1 MTKRR
6 AGVVLPSRTTL
17 IAGTRADKR
26 RSRLQ
31 LGPLSSLLVAK
42 TTEHR
47 YAIAYGRFC
56 FFAIAEGWLPLGTLL
71 LLD

>member
-1 MTKRR
+1 M
-6 AGVVLPSRTTL
+6 VLASRTTL

-31 LGPLSSLLVAK
+31 LGSQSSLLVAK
-42 TTEHR
+42 TTERR
-47 YAIAYGRFC
+47 YAIAYGRLC
-56 FFAIAEGWLPLGTLL
+56 FFAIAEGWLPLSTLL